1 LLNVRRPDRPAC
13 CEIFREGYR
22 VRNSINILASWIAAV
37 ASLAASG
44 EALACSSCGCTLNSD
59 WSSQGYTVSKGF
71 SMDLRYDY
79 YSQTQL
85 RSGTGTVDRGSIAL
99 PSEEEVQ
106 QSTLNR
112 TVLIGLDYSPS
123 RTWGVNV
130 QIPYIDRPHSTI
142 AEGDIDVSTSH
153 TRGLGDIRVLAR
165 YQGFS
170 PDLSWGV
177 QFGLKI
183 PTGRI
188 DDVFHTGPQAGELLD
203 RGLQNGTGTTDL
215 LFGVYNS
222 GNLSGPF
229 GYFAHALVQAP
240 LNARDGFKP
249 GTGVTVSL
257 GVRYRAKS
265 GAFTPQ
271 LQLNFHTEQ
280 RESGPEADVDNSGAT
295 LAYVSPGVS
304 FRLVQKLDGFA
315 FAQLPIYQRVNG
327 LQIEPRMLATVGFR
341 YKF

>member
-1 LLNVRRPDRPAC
+1 
-13 CEIFREGYR
+13 
-22 VRNSINILASWIAAV
+22 VRNSINILAALAGAAG
-37 ASLAASG
+37 LAASG
-44 EALACSSCGCTLNSD
+44 DALACSSCGCTLNSD
-59 WSSQGYTVSKGF
+59 WSSQGYTVSKGL

-79 YSQTQL
+79 YSQSQL
-85 RSGTGTVDRGSIAL
+85 RSGSDSVDRSSFEIPA
-99 PSEEEVQ
+99 EDEIQ

-142 AEGDIDVSTSH
+142 AEGDVDISTSH

-183 PTGRI
+183 PTGKF
-188 DDVFHTGPQAGELLD
+188 DDVFLTGPQAGEPVD

-215 LFGVYNS
+215 LLGVYNS
-222 GNLSGPF
+222 GSLSGSV

-240 LNARDGFKP
+240 LNTRDGFKP

-257 GVRYRAKS
+257 GVRYRTRS

-271 LQLNFHTEQ
+271 LQLNIHTEE
-280 RESGPEADVDNSGAT
+280 RESGAEADVANSGAT
-295 LAYVSPGVS
+295 LAYLSPGVS
-304 FRLVQKLDGFA
+304 FRLVQNLDGFA
-315 FAQLPIYQRVNG
+315 FVQLPIYQHVNG
-327 LQIEPRMLATVGFR
+327 LQIEPRVLATAGFR

>member
-1 LLNVRRPDRPAC
+1 M
-13 CEIFREGYR
+13 
-22 VRNSINILASWIAAV
+22 RNSINLLAWTAAAAGLV
-37 ASLAASG
+37 ASG
-44 EALACSSCGCTLNSD
+44 DALACSSCGCTLNSD

-79 YSQTQL
+79 YEQSDL
-85 RSGTGTVDRGSIAL
+85 RSGADSVDRGSISFPA
-99 PSEEEVQ
+99 EDEIQ

-112 TVLIGLDYSPS
+112 TLLMSLDYSPS

-130 QIPYIDRPHSTI
+130 QIPYINRPHGTI
-142 AEGDIDVSTSH
+142 AEGDTDISTSH

-170 PDLSWGV
+170 PDLSWGM

-188 DDVFHTGPQAGELLD
+188 DDVFLTGPQAGELLD

-215 LFGVYNS
+215 LLGVYNS
-222 GNLSGPF
+222 GNLGGSF
-229 GYFAHALVQAP
+229 GYFAHAFLLAP
-240 LNARDGFKP
+240 LNSRDGFKP
-249 GTGVTVSL
+249 GDSVTVSL

-271 LQLNFHTEQ
+271 LQLNLHTEG
-280 RESGPEADVDNSGAT
+280 RESGAEADVDNSGGT
-295 LAYVSPGVS
+295 FAYLSPGVS
-304 FRLVQKLDGFA
+304 FKLVSQVDGFA
-315 FAQLPIYQRVNG
+315 FIQLPIYQNVNG
-327 LQIEPRMLATVGFR
+327 LQIQPHILATVGFHYR
-341 YKF
+341 F